1 MSSIGCSS
9 SIQEAVK
16 SEEMRG
22 MKSYR
27 RKADSDEDS
36 SSLCLFLGGNQ
47 PEADSMSLDGT
58 TMTAAQI
65 LADKGAHLFTCGYEN
80 SSRYLS
86 ILSECF

>member
-1 MSSIGCSS
+1 
-9 SIQEAVK
+9 
-16 SEEMRG
+16 MRG
-22 MKSYR
+22 MKNYQPIE
-27 RKADSDEDS
+27 RKTRHRSAI
-36 SSLCLFLGGNQ
+36 FLGGNQ

-86 ILSECF
+86 FLSECF